1 MKLSGDDGCSLI
13 LLTPKP
19 IVFFFW
25 GGRRDVRWRP
35 RGMSATMNPIRIL
48 LCDDHLLIRASLK
61 SLIGEFP
68 SIQVVGE
75 AGDGREALEH
85 AGKLQPHVVLMD
97 IAMPGLN
104 GLEATRRLVKDY
116 PQVRVVMLSMH
127 ADESHV
133 LQALRAGASGY
144 VLKGSAPRE
153 LEMAIEAVARGE
165 IFLSPAIS
173 KHVIDVYLNRAEG
186 QTNSLDLLTPR
197 QREILQLIAEGKS
210 SKQIAQ
216 LLDASVK
223 TIESHRASLME
234 RLDIH
239 DVAGL
244 VRYAIR
250 HGLVSPEK

>member
-1 MKLSGDDGCSLI
+1 
-13 LLTPKP
+13 
-19 IVFFFW
+19 
-25 GGRRDVRWRP
+25 
-35 RGMSATMNPIRIL
+35 MNPIRIL

-68 SIQVVGE
+68 GIEVVGE
-75 AGDGREALEH
+75 AGDGREALDH
-85 AGKLQPHVVLMD
+85 VAKLGPNVVIMD

-116 PQVRVVMLSMH
+116 PQVHVVMLSMH

-186 QTNSLDLLTPR
+186 QANSLDLLTPR

-216 LLDASVK
+216 ILDASVK

>member
-1 MKLSGDDGCSLI
+1 
-13 LLTPKP
+13 
-19 IVFFFW
+19 
-25 GGRRDVRWRP
+25 
-35 RGMSATMNPIRIL
+35 MNPIRIL

-68 SIQVVGE
+68 GIEVVGE

-85 AGKLQPHVVLMD
+85 VAKSRPSVVLMD

-104 GLEATRRLVKDY
+104 GLEATRRLIKDH

-216 LLDASVK
+216 LLEASVK

>member
-1 MKLSGDDGCSLI
+1 
-13 LLTPKP
+13 
-19 IVFFFW
+19 
-25 GGRRDVRWRP
+25 
-35 RGMSATMNPIRIL
+35 MSATMNPIRIL

>member
-1 MKLSGDDGCSLI
+1 
-13 LLTPKP
+13 
-19 IVFFFW
+19 
-25 GGRRDVRWRP
+25 
-35 RGMSATMNPIRIL
+35 MNPIRIL

-68 SIQVVGE
+68 GIEVVGE
-75 AGDGREALEH
+75 AGDGREALDH
-85 AGKLQPHVVLMD
+85 VAKLRPNVVLMD

-104 GLEATRRLVKDY
+104 GLEAARRLVKDQ
-116 PQVRVVMLSMH
+116 PHVRVVMLSMH
-127 ADESHV
+127 SDESHV

-173 KHVIDVYLNRAEG
+173 KHVIDVYHNRAEG
-186 QTNSLDLLTPR
+186 QANSLDLLTPR

-216 LLDASVK
+216 LLEASVK